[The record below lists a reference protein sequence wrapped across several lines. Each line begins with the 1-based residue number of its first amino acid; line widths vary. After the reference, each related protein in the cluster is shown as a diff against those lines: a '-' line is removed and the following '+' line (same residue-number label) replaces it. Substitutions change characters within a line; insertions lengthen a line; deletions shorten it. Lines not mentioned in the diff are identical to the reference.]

1 MFLQIKLPVLNKKLD
16 LLRRDPLP
24 NAYVLIML
32 PNFSLPKRSQ
42 IEQKLEILYNKN
54 PKLRQKIIHFS
65 KIIQKL
71 VFFWHL
77 RSFL

>member
-1 MFLQIKLPVLNKKLD
+1 MFLQIKLPVLNKKLH

-42 IEQKLEILYNKN
+42 IEQKLETLYNKN
-54 PKLRQKIIHFS
+54 PKLRHKNYSFFLNYPKTGI
-65 KIIQKL
+65 
-71 VFFWHL
+71 FWHL
-77 RSFL
+77 GSFL

>member
-1 MFLQIKLPVLNKKLD
+1 MSLQIKLPVLNKKLD

-42 IEQKLEILYNKN
+42 IEQKLETLYNKN
-54 PKLRQKIIHFS
+54 PK
-65 KIIQKL
+65 
-71 VFFWHL
+71 
-77 RSFL
+77 

>member
-1 MFLQIKLPVLNKKLD
+1 MFLQIKLPVLNKKLH

-24 NAYVLIML
+24 TAYVLIML
-32 PNFSLPKRSQ
+32 PNFCLPKRSQ

-65 KIIQKL
+65 
-71 VFFWHL
+71 
-77 RSFL
+77 